1 MHSSLQARGR
11 SLGIRFRLKP
21 VVLALL
27 VTLALPASAL
37 AAAFKLT
44 PHIANHTP
52 IINVKWPITVDVT
65 KGRLKLNGSVRYEFL
80 FQGSVVS
87 HQPGHKFTRG
97 VYRDTLLFPSESLGQ
112 KLTLRIIVKTKY
124 GTEHLN
130 WAVQSRQ

>member
-1 MHSSLQARGR
+1 VAAT
-11 SLGIRFRLKP
+11 
-21 VVLALL
+21 LA
-27 VTLALPASAL
+27 TLALPASAL

-52 IINVKWPITVDVT
+52 TVNVKWPITVDVT

-87 HQPGHKFTRG
+87 HQPGHGFTRG
-97 VYRDTLLFPSESLGQ
+97 VYTDKLLFPSDSLGQ
-112 KLTLRIIVKTKY
+112 PLTLRIIVKTKY
-124 GTEHLN
+124 GTEHLD